1 MKRKVSVIVY
11 ASMTAASVAI
21 MLIGKSKGLDILQL
35 FSGLIAA
42 MSVVLLGVELFQ
54 SRKVSEGE
62 FLANLNQM
70 FVENENYKKAYTL
83 FENYDFENLPD
94 LELENVE
101 ISNYL
106 TFFEVFQ
113 LLIDRNTLTIDMF
126 DDLFGYRFF
135 IAVHN
140 PYVQKQK
147 LVKTPDN
154 FRNLYKLE
162 RDWKKYRQKRGK
174 AVFHE
179 EYSLDKQ
186 LDSETYNAVVR
197 RKR

>member
-1 MKRKVSVIVY
+1 MKRKKSFLFYDAIIVI
-11 ASMTAASVAI
+11 AIAI
-21 MLIGKSKGLDILQL
+21 MIIGKYNNMDTIQL
-35 FSGLIAA
+35 FSGIVAA
-42 MSVVLLGVELFQ
+42 LSVVLLGVELLQ

-70 FVENENYKKAYTL
+70 FVENDDYKRAYTL
-83 FENYDFENLPD
+83 FEKYDFENCPD
-94 LELENVE
+94 LELDNIH

-113 LLIDRNTLTIDMF
+113 MLIDRNTLTIDMF

-147 LVKTPDN
+147 LVKSPNN
-154 FRNLYKLE
+154 FKNLYRLE
-162 RDWKKYRQKRGK
+162 RDWRKYREKKGS
-174 AVFHE
+174 AVFHD
-179 EYSLDKQ
+179 EYSLDKRV
-186 LDSETYNAVVR
+186 DAETYKKLISK
-197 RKR
+197 KR

>member
-1 MKRKVSVIVY
+1 MKRKTSVIIYSFLIVV
-11 ASMTAASVAI
+11 SVAI
-21 MLIGKSKGLDILQL
+21 MLIGKFNGFDVLQL

-42 MSVVLLGVELFQ
+42 MSVILLGVELFQ

-70 FVENENYKKAYTL
+70 FVENESYRKAYTL
-83 FENYDFENLPD
+83 FENYDFDNLPD

-113 LLIDRNTLTIDMF
+113 LLIDRDTLTIDMF

-147 LVKTPDN
+147 LVKLPNN
-154 FRNLYKLE
+154 FRNLYRLE
-162 RDWKKYRQKRGK
+162 RDWRKYRQKKGK
-174 AVFHE
+174 AVFHD

-186 LDSETYNAVVR
+186 LDNQVYSDVVR

>member
-1 MKRKVSVIVY
+1 MKRKKSFFIYDLMIVI
-11 ASMTAASVAI
+11 AI
-21 MLIGKSKGLDILQL
+21 VIMIIGKLNNLDTVQL
-35 FSGLIAA
+35 FSGIVAA
-42 MSVVLLGVELFQ
+42 MSVVLLGIELFQ

-70 FVENENYKKAYTL
+70 FVENSDYKYAYTL
-83 FENYDFENLPD
+83 FENYDFENCPD
-94 LELENVE
+94 LPLENIN

-113 LLIDRNTLTIDMF
+113 LLIDRNTLTIEMF

-147 LVKTPDN
+147 LVKSPNN
-154 FRNLYKLE
+154 FKNLYRLE
-162 RDWKKYRQKRGK
+162 KEWRKYREKKGNSI
-174 AVFHE
+174 FHD
-179 EYSLDKQ
+179 EYSLDKRV
-186 LDSETYNAVVR
+186 DSETY
-197 RKR
+197 KRLVGKKR

>member
-1 MKRKVSVIVY
+1 MKRKKSAIVY
-11 ASMTAASVAI
+11 AAMLVIAVAV
-21 MLIGKSKGLDILQL
+21 MVFGKFSGLDILQL
-35 FSGLIAA
+35 FSGIIAA
-42 MSVVLLGVELFQ
+42 LSVVLLGIELFQ

-70 FVENENYKKAYTL
+70 FVENESYRKAYTL
-83 FENYDFENLPD
+83 LENYDFENCPD

-113 LLIDRNTLTIDMF
+113 LLIDRDTLTIDMF

-147 LVKTPDN
+147 LVKLPNN
-154 FRNLYKLE
+154 FRNLYRLE
-162 RDWKKYRQKRGK
+162 RDWRKYREKKGT
-174 AVFHE
+174 AVFHD

-186 LDSETYNAVVR
+186 LDSETYKAVVR
-197 RKR
+197 KKR

>member
-1 MKRKVSVIVY
+1 MKRKKSFLFYDTMIVI
-11 ASMTAASVAI
+11 AI
-21 MLIGKSKGLDILQL
+21 VIMIIGKLNNMDMVQL
-35 FSGLIAA
+35 FSGIVAA
-42 MSVVLLGVELFQ
+42 ISLVLLGVELFQ

-70 FVENENYKKAYTL
+70 FVENDDYKHAYTL
-83 FENYDFENLPD
+83 FEKYDFENCPD
-94 LELENVE
+94 LELDNIH

-147 LVKTPDN
+147 LVKSPNN
-154 FRNLYKLE
+154 FRNLYRLE
-162 RDWKKYRQKRGK
+162 KEWRKYREKK
-174 AVFHE
+174 ESDIFHD
-179 EYSLDKQ
+179 EYSLDKRV
-186 LDSETYNAVVR
+186 DAETYKKLISK
-197 RKR
+197 KR

>member
-1 MKRKVSVIVY
+1 MKRRRSAIVY
-11 ASMTAASVAI
+11 AAMLVIAVVI
-21 MLIGKSKGLDILQL
+21 MVFGKLGGFDVLQL
-35 FSGLIAA
+35 FSGIIAA
-42 MSVVLLGVELFQ
+42 LSVVLLGIELFQ
-54 SRKVSEGE
+54 ARKVSEGE

-70 FVENENYKKAYTL
+70 FVENEDYKKAYTL
-83 FENYDFENLPD
+83 FESYDFESCPD
-94 LELENVE
+94 LELDNID

-113 LLIDRNTLTIDMF
+113 LLIDRNTLSIDMF

-147 LVKTPDN
+147 LVKLPNN
-154 FRNLYKLE
+154 FRNLYRLE
-162 RDWKKYRQKRGK
+162 RDWIKYRTKNGRT
-174 AVFHE
+174 VFHD

-186 LDSETYNAVVR
+186 LSKEAYEKLLSK
-197 RKR
+197 KR

>member
-1 MKRKVSVIVY
+1 MKRKKSAIVY
-11 ASMTAASVAI
+11 AAMLVIAVAV
-21 MLIGKSKGLDILQL
+21 MVFGKFSGLDTLQL
-35 FSGLIAA
+35 FSGIIAA
-42 MSVVLLGVELFQ
+42 MSVVLLGIELFQ
-54 SRKVSEGE
+54 TRKVSEGE

-70 FVENENYKKAYTL
+70 FVENESYRKAYTL
-83 FENYDFENLPD
+83 FENYDFENCPD

-113 LLIDRNTLTIDMF
+113 LLIDRDTLTIDMF

-147 LVKTPDN
+147 LVKLPNN
-154 FRNLYKLE
+154 FRNLYRLE
-162 RDWKKYRQKRGK
+162 WDWRKYREKKGT
-174 AVFHE
+174 AVFHD

-186 LDSETYNAVVR
+186 LNNETYKAVVQK
-197 RKR
+197 KR

>member
-1 MKRKVSVIVY
+1 MKRKKSAIVY
-11 ASMTAASVAI
+11 AAMLVIAVAV
-21 MLIGKSKGLDILQL
+21 MVFGKFSGLDILQL

-42 MSVVLLGVELFQ
+42 MSVILLGVELFQ

-70 FVENENYKKAYTL
+70 FVENESYKKAYTF
-83 FENYDFENLPD
+83 FENYDFDNLPD

-113 LLIDRNTLTIDMF
+113 LLIDRDTLTIDMF

-147 LVKTPDN
+147 LVKLPNN
-154 FRNLYKLE
+154 FRNLYRLE
-162 RDWKKYRQKRGK
+162 RDWRKYRQKKGK
-174 AVFHE
+174 AVFHD

-186 LDSETYNAVVR
+186 LDNQVYSDVVR